1 MIAAFRRRIA
11 AFVLVACICAPV
23 FADGFEATVTRVFDG
38 DSFLVRPARGKDIDV
53 RLADI
58 DAPEKRQPYGNEARA
73 ALKRLIEGR
82 RVYVDVIETD
92 QYRRKVAHVYRL
104 PDRLD
109 VRRALVHDGH
119 VWVWRKYARDR
130 QLFALEDA
138 ARAAH
143 VGLWALRE
151 SERMPPWQFR
161 YLERQRKNGAG
172 ASRDN

>member
-1 MIAAFRRRIA
+1 MISALRRRA
-11 AFVLVACICAPV
+11 TAFLLAVFVCAPV

-38 DSFLVRPARGKDIDV
+38 DSFLVRPVKGKDINV

-58 DAPEKRQPYGNEARA
+58 DAPEKQQPYGNDARA

-92 QYRRKVAHVYRL
+92 QYQRKVAHVYRL

-109 VRRALVHDGH
+109 VRRTLVHDGH
-119 VWVWRKYARDR
+119 VWVWRKHARDR

-143 VGLWALRE
+143 VGIWALRE

-161 YLERQRKNGAG
+161 YRQRQRKNG
-172 ASRDN
+172 SNNESQ